1 MTDREAMQMAL
12 DALDNVYTTS
22 NDAFHKKACDVLL
35 KALAQPEPNCKTG
48 SQCINGKCHLCATAG
63 CVECDALYIAQ
74 PEPEPVANVVIREG
88 LPYLISNREIK
99 ATDKRLYTAPPRH
112 EWVGL
117 TDEKSQPEEKYCKQ
131 AVDGEIP
138 EAYTPAKGGLL
149 PEQKPEPFGIWHQGD
164 TSEECD
170 FFLYAD
176 AGDVT
181 CDTCV
186 KLYTAPSKREWVG
199 LTYLEKEVIIAD
211 CTDEEQNHWVNASAV
226 ADLIEAKLKEKNR

>member
-1 MTDREAMQMAL
+1 MIKEVMQIAL

-74 PEPEPVANVVIREG
+74 PEPEPVAWTVQG
-88 LPYLISNREIK
+88 LISDFSRDFSAYQTK
-99 ATDKRLYTAPPRH
+99 TYTVPLYTAPPAK

-117 TDEKSQPEEKYCKQ
+117 TDEEYYKQ

-226 ADLIEAKLKEKNR
+226 ADLIEDKLKEKNA